1 MCAPVIP
8 SPNPMCMTPAPS
20 FICEFTRQSTSGSN
34 ARFVPMPSST
44 AWRPWSG
51 LVALSS
57 SPVKSLPPAVTQKA
71 PPVLHQVGSGSQ
83 RYFGLSVYQV
93 TLWAANN
100 KWNPD
105 EPHALDLESNRAIS
119 SSQLTDAGM
128 DEMNRLAV
136 GTSAQRQ
143 AWRRELE
150 QVMPSVKKG
159 DQVVAFCA
167 PDHKTSFFYNGVKRG
182 EIADPAFGAAFFSI
196 WLDPRTKNPALR
208 RSLLNN

>member
-1 MCAPVIP
+1 MESHQDKSLPKPRRLFAGMLFVLASTGILTAANLRIACAQ
-8 SPNPMCMTPAPS
+8 
-20 FICEFTRQSTSGSN
+20 TR
-34 ARFVPMPSST
+34 A
-44 AWRPWSG
+44 
-51 LVALSS
+51 
-57 SPVKSLPPAVTQKA
+57 SLPPAVTQKA
-71 PPVLHQVGSGSQ
+71 PPVLHQVGSGSH

-93 TLWAANN
+93 TLWAAND

>member
-1 MCAPVIP
+1 M
-8 SPNPMCMTPAPS
+8 
-20 FICEFTRQSTSGSN
+20 R
-34 ARFVPMPSST
+34 
-44 AWRPWSG
+44 
-51 LVALSS
+51 
-57 SPVKSLPPAVTQKA
+57 
-71 PPVLHQVGSGSQ
+71 
-83 RYFGLSVYQV
+83 
-93 TLWAANN
+93 
-100 KWNPD
+100 
-105 EPHALDLESNRAIS
+105 LDLESNRAIS

-150 QVMPSVKKG
+150 QVMPAVKKG

-208 RSLLNN
+208 KSLLNH

>member
-1 MCAPVIP
+1 MFFVLASTVIVAAT
-8 SPNPMCMTPAPS
+8 NPRIARAQ
-20 FICEFTRQSTSGSN
+20 TR
-34 ARFVPMPSST
+34 P
-44 AWRPWSG
+44 
-51 LVALSS
+51 
-57 SPVKSLPPAVTQKA
+57 SLPPVVTQKA
-71 PPVLHQVGSGSQ
+71 PPVLRQMGSGSQ
-83 RYFGLSVYQV
+83 SYLGLRVYQL
-93 TLWAANN
+93 TLWAPSD

-119 SSQLTDAGM
+119 SKQLTDAAM

-150 QVMPSVKKG
+150 QVMPAVKKG

-167 PDHKTSFFYNGVKRG
+167 PDHKTSFFYNGIKRG

-208 RSLLNN
+208 RSLLNH